1 MGSGSTRL
9 RTKIVALLTS
19 LVALWSFAA
28 WVTVQDGFTL
38 LFVQTLNSRVADP
51 GQALLTALQDERRLA
66 NAYLGERGQPQ
77 LDALTAQWQRTDLV
91 SDDFGT
97 SVGSW
102 QAELATG
109 EDTRRRV
116 DEVLTGLSGLTGVR
130 ESVRDAGVNRAEAS
144 AAYTAILA
152 AVLRMYGSLGQLDD
166 PRIAAES
173 ETLVDLYQVRELISQ
188 QDALITG
195 VLAAGRMTGDEY
207 ARFAQLVGAQ
217 RYQTAEAAGE
227 LSPADRVRYD
237 QLAGSDAVARFRVL
251 EDRVIQQ
258 ARSGATLPL
267 TAQEWQSTV
276 GPAMQAQVD
285 FGVTIGDALIDR
297 ATPVAVG
304 VIVRLVLAAG
314 LGLIAVVASIVVSI
328 STARHL
334 VRQVARLRD
343 AALRLA
349 HERLP
354 GVVDRLGRGE
364 DVDVAREAPPLD
376 FGDDEIGQ
384 LGRAFN
390 AVQETAVRTA
400 VEQAELRRN
409 VRGVFLSLARRTQAL
424 VHRQLTL
431 LDAMERREHD
441 AEELEDLFRVD
452 HLATRMRRNAENL
465 IVLSGATPGRAWR
478 RNVPMVD
485 VVRGAVAEV
494 EDYTRVDVLPLGPVA
509 LAGRAVG
516 DVIHLLAE
524 LIENGLSFS
533 PPNTT
538 VEVRGRLVT
547 AGYAIE
553 IEDRGLGLTGEELVA
568 ANRRIVD
575 RSELNLADA
584 ARLGLYVVS
593 RLTERHGVKVQLKES
608 AYGGT
613 TAVVLIPSELVVPGD
628 PSPSGAQPVLA
639 AGPATAAAPPTLAAP
654 PPATTP
660 PVPATAPPTAATA
673 PPATPSPAGTTT
685 SAAPWAV
692 PPSGAVTPAGLP
704 ARSRKRPPRPP
715 DPAAAP
721 PPVSDALHGPTV
733 PTGLPITGFRP
744 STPEPAATDAPPP
757 GGRWSATSADPG
769 PAPATAGLVDTGPV
783 DAGPVDTGTVDDA
796 GPVDTDPATGR
807 SGGSDPADRAIGDGR
822 TADDG
827 VDPPSPTVEG
837 PVTDAG
843 LPVRVRQANL
853 APGLRASPSAGET
866 TAAGTPRRAPEQI
879 RQLMSAYQSGTRRG
893 RSDAAR
899 LLEGTRA
906 GDRPDAAD
914 NPAG

>member
-9 RTKIVALLTS
+9 RTKIIALLTS

-28 WVTVQDGFTL
+28 WVTVRDGFNL
-38 LFVQTLNSRVADP
+38 LWVQTLNSRVADP
-51 GQALLTALQDERRLA
+51 GESLLTALQEERRLA
-66 NAYLGERGQPQ
+66 NAYLGERGQRQ
-77 LDALTAQWQRTDLV
+77 LDALTTQWQRTDQV
-91 SDDFGT
+91 ADEFGT

-116 DEVLTGLSGLTGVR
+116 DEVLTGLSGLTGIR
-130 ESVRDAGVNRAEAS
+130 ESVRDAGLNRGEAS
-144 AAYTAILA
+144 TAYTAVLA
-152 AVLRMYGSLGQLDD
+152 SVLRMYGSLGQLDD
-166 PRIAAES
+166 TQIAAAS

-207 ARFAQLVGAQ
+207 ARFTQLVGAQ
-217 RYQTAEAAGE
+217 RYQTAEAVAE
-227 LSPADRVRYD
+227 LSPADRIRYD

-258 ARSGATLPL
+258 SRSATTLPL
-267 TAQEWQSTV
+267 TAEEWQSTI
-276 GPAMQAQVD
+276 GPAMQTQVE
-285 FGVTIGDALIDR
+285 FGVSVGDALIDR

-314 LGLIAVVASIVVSI
+314 LGLIAVIASIVVSI

-334 VRQVARLRD
+334 VHQLARLRD

-354 GVVDRLGRGE
+354 GVVDRLGHGE

-494 EDYTRVDVLPLGPVA
+494 EDYTRVDVLPLGSVA

-533 PPNTT
+533 PPHTT
-538 VEVRGRLVT
+538 VEVRGQLVT
-547 AGYAIE
+547 AGFAIE

-628 PSPSGAQPVLA
+628 PSPSGALPVVADSRA
-639 AGPATAAAPPTLAAP
+639 AAAAPPATDAAP
-654 PPATTP
+654 PSAPRA
-660 PVPATAPPTAATA
+660 APPSDT
-673 PPATPSPAGTTT
+673 
-685 SAAPWAV
+685 
-692 PPSGAVTPAGLP
+692 VTPAGLP
-704 ARSRKRPPRPP
+704 ARSRRRPP
-715 DPAAAP
+715 AQEAQ
-721 PPVSDALHGPTV
+721 DALHALHAPTV
-733 PTGLPITGFRP
+733 PTGLPVTVARP
-744 STPEPAATDAPPP
+744 STPAVAVTRE
-757 GGRWSATSADPG
+757 GRT
-769 PAPATAGLVDTGPV
+769 VDG
-783 DAGPVDTGTVDDA
+783 DAG
-796 GPVDTDPATGR
+796 
-807 SGGSDPADRAIGDGR
+807 
-822 TADDG
+822 
-827 VDPPSPTVEG
+827 PPSPTVEG

-853 APGLRASPSAGET
+853 APELRASPTGGET
-866 TAAGTPRRAPEQI
+866 GVGVPVRRAPEQV
-879 RQLMSAYQSGTRRG
+879 RQMMSAYQSGTRRG
-893 RSDAAR
+893 RTDAAR
-899 LLEGTRA
+899 LQEGTRT
-906 GDRPDAAD
+906 GDGSNDAD
-914 NPAG
+914 SPAT